1 MSFDKIDILC
11 YTVIENKEVFE
22 NKIILIQHNPNPIHI
37 HSVCGKFENENKK
50 TLGRQNA
57 MTNKKSPK
65 MLLEEAQKNAEEK
78 KKEFDDF
85 IEILSYSR
93 NNQALIFFQCP
104 WAKEVKGYRQWKKE
118 GRQVQKGEN
127 GISIF
132 APLTRK
138 AKKTN
143 DDEVFGF
150 RLVSVFDI
158 SQTKLEEGQ
167 NKKEEASVA

>member
-22 NKIILIQHNPNPIHI
+22 NKIILIQHNPIHI

-118 GRQVQKGEN
+118 GRQVQKGEG

-143 DDEVFGF
+143 DDEEVFGF